1 MMNEQIIVEKLI
13 EKFRF
18 QEPVSP
24 DVKIYISVS
33 KQNNLKNILKNEKK
47 FGLITGAA
55 LFVYFLARK
64 AGFTLSFFQAA
75 VISGAVT
82 MITTVTIIAGGVS
95 GVKYVI
101 EKNNVIEVVPP
112 PAIEVPD
119 EKAAI
124 PAVKSVSIYTFS
136 GTHDSSKIAERATG
150 IIYKKLLAERGEG
163 NVMLS
168 SFSAKSGYLVTGS
181 VEKLQTGYLMTV
193 KVVDPSRG
201 VILNMETIEIDSEE
215 DLHTAC
221 SSIAKKISKT
231 TR

>member
-101 EKNNVIEVVPP
+101 EKNNVI
-112 PAIEVPD
+112 
-119 EKAAI
+119 
-124 PAVKSVSIYTFS
+124 
-136 GTHDSSKIAERATG
+136 
-150 IIYKKLLAERGEG
+150 
-163 NVMLS
+163 N
-168 SFSAKSGYLVTGS
+168 
-181 VEKLQTGYLMTV
+181 
-193 KVVDPSRG
+193 
-201 VILNMETIEIDSEE
+201 
-215 DLHTAC
+215 
-221 SSIAKKISKT
+221 
-231 TR
+231 